1 MSEQRVL
8 TAEKVA
14 EIRKEFDF
22 FDRDGT
28 ETIDLMEFIE
38 LLTVLSPKTKASHVQ
53 EGFRMIDKNNNGA
66 INFAD
71 FLDWW
76 EQSWWE
82 YQDTVCAIDIIN

>member
-1 MSEQRVL
+1 MSEQRAL

-22 FDRDGT
+22 FDRDGN
-28 ETIDLMEFIE
+28 ETIDLPEFIE
-38 LLTVLSPKTKASHVQ
+38 LLTILSPKTKVSHVQ
-53 EGFRMIDKNNNGA
+53 EGFRMIDKNNNGS

-82 YQDTVCAIDIIN
+82 Y